1 MKSAVMVFCPE
12 ISWGPVQPLIIF
24 LERVGD
30 SGKVFAD
37 FYQKRWVYMG
47 VCGGGVGKSADPITK
62 FTQLSNSLVVGLLS
76 PLPQS
81 VNTSKMD
88 PITKFTQLS
97 NSLVVGPLS
106 PLPQS
111 VNTSKMDPI
120 TKFTQLSNSLVIQK
134 KLVDFL

>member
-1 MKSAVMVFCPE
+1 
-12 ISWGPVQPLIIF
+12 
-24 LERVGD
+24 
-30 SGKVFAD
+30 
-37 FYQKRWVYMG
+37 
-47 VCGGGVGKSADPITK
+47 
-62 FTQLSNSLVVGLLS
+62 LS